1 MKFTHSASA
10 STICKV
16 KPCMQKLSIYQS
28 RTHFLLKW
36 PTNCWDVKGQSH
48 LILSQLWFGY
58 IYFLFFLLCL
68 WWWVYPLGDYKC
80 RCRCKHDFDIA
91 GNCQSEL
98 YFFEEELK
106 FILAILCREWL
117 LIQLRIGNNLWVFF
131 RCKIHLLYYFSLQ
144 ATSINWKSW
153 HRELQ
158 NLSVIYLLLLTYR
171 LLNEK

>member
-16 KPCMQKLSIYQS
+16 KPFMQKLSIYQS

-58 IYFLFFLLCL
+58 ICFLFFLLCL

-91 GNCQSEL
+91 ENCQSEL

-158 NLSVIYLLLLTYR
+158 NLSVIYLLLLT
-171 LLNEK
+171 